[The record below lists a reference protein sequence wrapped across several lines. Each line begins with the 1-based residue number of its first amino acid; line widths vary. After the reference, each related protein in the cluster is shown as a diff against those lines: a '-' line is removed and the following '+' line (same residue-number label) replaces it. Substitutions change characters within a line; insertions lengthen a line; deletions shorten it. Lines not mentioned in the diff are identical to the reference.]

1 MINRHNGLPD
11 SRRKRRTDPC
21 GVTTKSAVARCIR
34 DVADAGLA
42 ELGIAVADDWQ
53 HHGVGEMLIRA
64 LARSAWDSGIRCW
77 NATLFTN
84 NNAMRRFFE
93 LVGEKQ
99 SEQSEDACVVGLV
112 YRLFLPS
119 LARAEGHPGQRS
131 QRVETGN

>member
-1 MINRHNGLPD
+1 MINHHNGLPA
-11 SRRKRRTDPC
+11 SRRKGRTDPC

-34 DVADAGLA
+34 DTADAGLA
-42 ELGIAVADDWQ
+42 EVAIAVAEDWQ
-53 HHGVGEMLIRA
+53 HHGLGELLIRV
-64 LARSAWDSGIRCW
+64 LARSAWEAGIRCW

-84 NNAMRRFFE
+84 NNAMRKLLE

-99 SEQSEDACVVGLV
+99 SEQSEDAGVVGLV